1 MYSGENKGH
10 ERFVRHEANG
20 QDFEFSDGRFVV
32 NARMEGST
40 YKPILH
46 LSISPM
52 NQDELG
58 NVMYIKVSRLVNF
71 DWEIYSS
78 MIIQYFLILAPS
90 ILKFLGIKPN
100 PNIRNKMRNRTP
112 REKFSNRGA
121 GALPSIDSASSA
133 FSVVNDLSYFPTNS
147 FWQSSY
153 FCILTPTL
161 IALML

>member
-58 NVMYIKVSRLVNF
+58 NLPYLPQIYLV
-71 DWEIYSS
+71 IYETGKS
-78 MIIQYFLILAPS
+78 IQL
-90 ILKFLGIKPN
+90 
-100 PNIRNKMRNRTP
+100 
-112 REKFSNRGA
+112 
-121 GALPSIDSASSA
+121 
-133 FSVVNDLSYFPTNS
+133 
-147 FWQSSY
+147 
-153 FCILTPTL
+153 
-161 IALML
+161 

>member
-20 QDFEFSDGRFVV
+20 QDFEFSDGRFIV

-58 NVMYIKVSRLVNF
+58 NIVYIKVSRHVKNN
-71 DWEIYSS
+71 YSPDS
-78 MIIQYFLILAPS
+78 YISHNQI
-90 ILKFLGIKPN
+90 
-100 PNIRNKMRNRTP
+100 
-112 REKFSNRGA
+112 FSN
-121 GALPSIDSASSA
+121 SS
-133 FSVVNDLSYFPTNS
+133 S
-147 FWQSSY
+147 
-153 FCILTPTL
+153 
-161 IALML
+161 

>member
-20 QDFEFSDGRFVV
+20 QDFEFSDGRFIV

-58 NVMYIKVSRLVNF
+58 NFVDVKAFQHGKLIYETGKYIQL
-71 DWEIYSS
+71 
-78 MIIQYFLILAPS
+78 
-90 ILKFLGIKPN
+90 
-100 PNIRNKMRNRTP
+100 
-112 REKFSNRGA
+112 
-121 GALPSIDSASSA
+121 
-133 FSVVNDLSYFPTNS
+133 
-147 FWQSSY
+147 
-153 FCILTPTL
+153 
-161 IALML
+161 

>member
-20 QDFEFSDGRFVV
+20 QDFEFSDGRFIV

-58 NVMYIKVSRLVNF
+58 NVIYIKLSRNGKF
-71 DWEIYSS
+71 NY
-78 MIIQYFLILAPS
+78 APDS
-90 ILKFLGIKPN
+90 YISHNQI
-100 PNIRNKMRNRTP
+100 
-112 REKFSNRGA
+112 FSN
-121 GALPSIDSASSA
+121 SS
-133 FSVVNDLSYFPTNS
+133 S
-147 FWQSSY
+147 
-153 FCILTPTL
+153 
-161 IALML
+161 

>member
-20 QDFEFSDGRFVV
+20 QDFEFSDGRFIV

-58 NVMYIKVSRLVNF
+58 NAIYIKISRHGKCCTRQL
-71 DWEIYSS
+71 
-78 MIIQYFLILAPS
+78 YFS
-90 ILKFLGIKPN
+90 
-100 PNIRNKMRNRTP
+100 
-112 REKFSNRGA
+112 
-121 GALPSIDSASSA
+121 
-133 FSVVNDLSYFPTNS
+133 
-147 FWQSSY
+147 
-153 FCILTPTL
+153 
-161 IALML
+161 

>member
-20 QDFEFSDGRFVV
+20 QDFEFSDGRFIV

-58 NVMYIKVSRLVNF
+58 NAIYIKISRHGKFN
-71 DWEIYSS
+71 YSPDS
-78 MIIQYFLILAPS
+78 HISHNQI
-90 ILKFLGIKPN
+90 
-100 PNIRNKMRNRTP
+100 
-112 REKFSNRGA
+112 FSN
-121 GALPSIDSASSA
+121 SS
-133 FSVVNDLSYFPTNS
+133 S
-147 FWQSSY
+147 
-153 FCILTPTL
+153 
-161 IALML
+161 

>member
-58 NVMYIKVSRLVNF
+58 NVMYIKVSRHG
-71 DWEIYSS
+71 
-78 MIIQYFLILAPS
+78 
-90 ILKFLGIKPN
+90 KFLLYYPHDIDISN
-100 PNIRNKMRNRTP
+100 NQT
-112 REKFSNRGA
+112 FSH
-121 GALPSIDSASSA
+121 SS
-133 FSVVNDLSYFPTNS
+133 S
-147 FWQSSY
+147 
-153 FCILTPTL
+153 
-161 IALML
+161 

>member
-20 QDFEFSDGRFVV
+20 QDFEFSDGRFIV

-58 NVMYIKVSRLVNF
+58 NIIYIKVSRHDKFN
-71 DWEIYSS
+71 YSS
-78 MIIQYFLILAPS
+78 DSYISHNQI
-90 ILKFLGIKPN
+90 
-100 PNIRNKMRNRTP
+100 
-112 REKFSNRGA
+112 FSN
-121 GALPSIDSASSA
+121 SS
-133 FSVVNDLSYFPTNS
+133 S
-147 FWQSSY
+147 
-153 FCILTPTL
+153 
-161 IALML
+161 

>member
-58 NVMYIKVSRLVNF
+58 NVMYIKISRLVNF
-71 DWEIYSS
+71 
-78 MIIQYFLILAPS
+78 MR
-90 ILKFLGIKPN
+90 LG
-100 PNIRNKMRNRTP
+100 NIFKYDYTI
-112 REKFSNRGA
+112 FSN
-121 GALPSIDSASSA
+121 SS
-133 FSVVNDLSYFPTNS
+133 SQYSEVSWY
-147 FWQSSY
+147 
-153 FCILTPTL
+153 
-161 IALML
+161 